1 MALRIIEQAGRT
13 DVGRQRSA
21 NEDSLVVDPPLF
33 AVADGMGG
41 AKAGEVA
48 SAVAVEAVEGA
59 TESGEPA
66 EAQLASI
73 VRQANRRIYDLA
85 VADES
90 RRGMGTTLTL
100 AKVHGDEVSLAHVGD
115 SRAYRLRDGEL
126 EQLTRDHSLVA
137 ELERSGQI
145 TPEAAE
151 HHPQRSIIT
160 RALGPEPDVEVDTY
174 TLAGRDGDLFLI
186 CSDGLTSMISDD
198 EVGSILRSAGSLDEA
213 ADELVRAANQ
223 SGGKDNITVILFRLG
238 EGEAAEAAAS
248 VQRPP
253 GRRGHDRRRASAPRT
268 WRRPPRAASPSRR
281 EPLTALG
288 DAPAD
293 ATVVR
298 AAGAARRAARR
309 RRSLPRAGAAAAG
322 ALLGAAVALLLVAA
336 VLAGLYALS
345 RQVYFIGTNDAG
357 LVTVYR
363 GLPYELPLG
372 INLYEEDYASGMPAR
387 AIPAARRARV
397 LDHEWRSRDDAVDL
411 VRALERG
418 RLDAGGARQLMSAR
432 TRELFGLLPVSLL
445 VAAGFAAV
453 LATRTENVSDATL
466 TYGAFFLGLCVLAHL
481 FIRARLPDADP
492 YMFPLAAALAGIG
505 LVLIYR
511 IDAELA
517 REQAQWFVVGL
528 AFFCITILADRGPP
542 RARALPLHDRGG
554 EHRAAAAA
562 APARHRRP
570 GERSLPRDQG
580 RLDPV
585 PAGRVREA
593 RDHHLPRELPARDGR
608 HPGAPAAETA
618 ALPAPDP
625 ALGDPGGAHAARDR
639 RPRPRPRGLGAPGRL
654 HCSRSRRC
662 CATGPRRSTSGR
674 CCSSGAS
681 RC

>member
-1 MALRIIEQAGRT
+1 VAVSLRIVEQAGRT

-66 EAQLASI
+66 EAQLANI

-115 SRAYRLRDGEL
+115 SRAYRLRDGQL

-174 TLAGRDGDLFLI
+174 TLAGREGDVFLI

-213 ADELVRAANQ
+213 ADELIRAANQ

-238 EGEAAEAAAS
+238 EGEGEAAEPDAPPRPAPADEDTIVGGISAADVAAAAAPGAHT
-248 VQRPP
+248 PP
-253 GRRGHDRRRASAPRT
+253 
-268 WRRPPRAASPSRR
+268 AAD

-293 ATVVR
+293 ATIVR
-298 AAGAARRAARR
+298 PPAPKTAPAAPAQATPRR
-309 RRSLPRAGAAAAG
+309 RRRGRRVV
-322 ALLGAAVALLLVAA
+322 GAAVALLLVAA
-336 VLAGLYALS
+336 MISGLYSLS

-372 INLYEEDYASGMPAR
+372 INLYEEEYASGMPAR
-387 AIPAARRARV
+387 AIPATRRKRV

-418 RLDAGGARQLMSAR
+418 RLDAGGA
-432 TRELFGLLPVSLL
+432 G
-445 VAAGFAAV
+445 
-453 LATRTENVSDATL
+453 
-466 TYGAFFLGLCVLAHL
+466 H
-481 FIRARLPDADP
+481 
-492 YMFPLAAALAGIG
+492 
-505 LVLIYR
+505 
-511 IDAELA
+511 
-517 REQAQWFVVGL
+517 
-528 AFFCITILADRGPP
+528 
-542 RARALPLHDRGG
+542 
-554 EHRAAAAA
+554 
-562 APARHRRP
+562 
-570 GERSLPRDQG
+570 
-580 RLDPV
+580 
-585 PAGRVREA
+585 
-593 RDHHLPRELPARDGR
+593 
-608 HPGAPAAETA
+608 
-618 ALPAPDP
+618 
-625 ALGDPGGAHAARDR
+625 
-639 RPRPRPRGLGAPGRL
+639 
-654 HCSRSRRC
+654 
-662 CATGPRRSTSGR
+662 
-674 CCSSGAS
+674 
-681 RC
+681 

>member
-1 MALRIIEQAGRT
+1 VALRIIEQVGRT

-21 NEDSLVVDPPLF
+21 NEDSLVVRPPLF

-59 TESGEPA
+59 QESSEPT
-66 EAQLASI
+66 EAQLANI
-73 VRQANRRIYDLA
+73 VREANRRIYDLA

-100 AKVHGDEVSLAHVGD
+100 AKLHGDEVSLAHVGD

-174 TLAGRDGDLFLI
+174 TLAGRDGDVFLI

-198 EVGSILRSAGSLDEA
+198 EVASILRSAGSLDEA
-213 ADELVRAANQ
+213 ADGLVRAANQ

-238 EGEAAEAAAS
+238 DDELAGGDTALAVPGDEDTIAGEIRAADVQAAA
-248 VQRPP
+248 P
-253 GRRGHDRRRASAPRT
+253 GG
-268 WRRPPRAASPSRR
+268 
-281 EPLTALG
+281 EPLAALH

-298 AAGAARRAARR
+298 PPQPRTEAAAPATPAPRR
-309 RRSLPRAGAAAAG
+309 RRRGRRVLG
-322 ALLGAAVALLLVAA
+322 ALVTLLVLVA
-336 VLAGLYALS
+336 VVGGLYALS

-372 INLYEEDYASGMPAR
+372 INLYEQEYASGMPAR

-397 LDHEWRSRDDAVDL
+397 LDHQWRSRDDAVDL

-418 RLDAGGARQLMSAR
+418 RLDSGGAA
-432 TRELFGLLPVSLL
+432 
-445 VAAGFAAV
+445 
-453 LATRTENVSDATL
+453 N
-466 TYGAFFLGLCVLAHL
+466 
-481 FIRARLPDADP
+481 
-492 YMFPLAAALAGIG
+492 
-505 LVLIYR
+505 
-511 IDAELA
+511 
-517 REQAQWFVVGL
+517 
-528 AFFCITILADRGPP
+528 
-542 RARALPLHDRGG
+542 
-554 EHRAAAAA
+554 
-562 APARHRRP
+562 
-570 GERSLPRDQG
+570 
-580 RLDPV
+580 
-585 PAGRVREA
+585 
-593 RDHHLPRELPARDGR
+593 
-608 HPGAPAAETA
+608 
-618 ALPAPDP
+618 
-625 ALGDPGGAHAARDR
+625 
-639 RPRPRPRGLGAPGRL
+639 
-654 HCSRSRRC
+654 
-662 CATGPRRSTSGR
+662 
-674 CCSSGAS
+674 
-681 RC
+681 